1 MGGLRTSAIAS
12 GSEASL
18 SDELISERRAEAKD
32 SGGTVSFVGATFS
45 DGTVGFGDATFSG
58 GTVSFG
64 DATFSGGTVD
74 LSRPVDW
81 SVPPSHLPPSAPGLL
96 LPKGRGA
103 VSD

>member
-1 MGGLRTSAIAS
+1 MGGLRTSAIANS
-12 GSEASL
+12 SEASL

-32 SGGTVSFVGATFS
+32 
-45 DGTVGFGDATFSG
+45 SG